1 MKNHETYA
9 GRYGADSAATVWL
22 LASLAV
28 LVLICGSA
36 VLAPVIAP
44 YDPEAIVGP
53 FEHLPEMNFC
63 WGRIRLAAI
72 C

>member
-1 MKNHETYA
+1 MRPMR
-9 GRYGADSAATVWL
+9 GRYGAEFCRHRLA

-36 VLAPVIAP
+36 VFAPVIAP

-53 FEHLPEMNFC
+53 SEHLPEMNFC

>member
-1 MKNHETYA
+1 MRPMR
-9 GRYGADSAATVWL
+9 GRYAQILPPPSGFGKSGCA
-22 LASLAV
+22 
-28 LVLICGSA
+28 GSDLRQRRPCA
-36 VLAPVIAP
+36 VIAP

-53 FEHLPEMNFC
+53 SEHLPEMNFC